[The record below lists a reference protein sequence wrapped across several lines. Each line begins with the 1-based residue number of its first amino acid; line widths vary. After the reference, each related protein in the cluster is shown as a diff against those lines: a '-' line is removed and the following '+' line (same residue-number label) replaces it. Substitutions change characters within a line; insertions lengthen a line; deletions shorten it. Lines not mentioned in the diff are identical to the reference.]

1 MVNSLFNYYLKRF
14 GNSKIASVIRKIPM
28 AGIYIHIPFCK
39 QACYYCN
46 FHFSTLL
53 SYKEKLVA
61 AIAKELFLRKD
72 SLAGETIDTIYF
84 GGGTPSLLSESEFY
98 TIYEAITQHYNIEH
112 LKEFTLEANPDDLSD
127 KFLNWLKHTPVDR
140 LSIGIQS
147 FEDVHLK
154 YMNRAHTAAEA
165 ITSVQKAQSIGINRI
180 SIDLIYGIPGMEMH
194 TWENNLNKA
203 FSLEIDHLSSYC
215 LTLEPNT
222 VFGKLLKKEKMSM
235 PKEESSSAQFNTL
248 QSMSAAN
255 GFLQYEISNF
265 GKAGA
270 FALHNTNYW
279 NNESYLGVGPGAHS
293 FFPGQRM
300 WNISNNQQYMR
311 SIEKNEL
318 PLETEN
324 LSLADQFN
332 EYVMTGLRTMWG
344 IDLAMIEKRFGIE
357 KSAQIKKD
365 LAKHIA
371 SGKLLANENSLLL
384 SKDGKFFADGIAS
397 DAFIVNP

>member
-1 MVNSLFNYYLKRF
+1 
-14 GNSKIASVIRKIPM
+14 M

-61 AIAKELFLRKD
+61 AIAKELFLRKE
-72 SLAGETIDTIYF
+72 SLAGQTIDSIYF
-84 GGGTPSLLSESEFY
+84 GGGTPSLLSEKEFY
-98 TIYEAITQHYNIEH
+98 IIYEAIVENYAISA
-112 LKEFTLEANPDDLSD
+112 LKEFTFEANPDDLSD
-127 KFLNWLKHTPVDR
+127 TFLNWLKHTPVDR

-147 FEDVHLK
+147 FEDAHLK
-154 YMNRAHTAAEA
+154 FMNRAHTAKEA
-165 ITSVQKAQSIGINRI
+165 YESVQKAKQIGINRI
-180 SIDLIYGIPGMEMH
+180 SIDLIYGIPGMEMQ
-194 TWENNLNKA
+194 TWESNLANA

-222 VFGKLLKKEKMSM
+222 VFGKLAKKDKMIL
-235 PKEESSSAQFNTL
+235 PLEENSSSQFERL
-248 QSMSAAN
+248 QNLSEAA
-255 GFLQYEISNF
+255 GFVQYEISNF
-265 GKAGA
+265 GKPNA

-279 NNESYLGVGPGAHS
+279 KNESYLGVGPGAHS

-300 WNISNNQQYMR
+300 WNISNNQQYIL

-324 LSLADQFN
+324 LSIADQFN

-344 IDLAMIEKRFGIE
+344 IDLALIEKRFGIE
-357 KSAQIKKD
+357 KSTQLKKD

-371 SGKLLANENSLLL
+371 SGKLLAKENVMLL